1 MRICDKKSNADFVLR
16 FIAHI
21 FFCLL
26 WVSLFWNS
34 EAFLINT
41 ILMAMVSSS
50 CFPYAVRNCRKKLP
64 LIFSAVFSF
73 MSFAG
78 EYKLFLPIKKH
89 VFLVLLALL
98 SGFFVFNSIFSA
110 LTYFAGKKLNR
121 NQTENVRKLK
131 PELIFLLSF
140 LVLSSVYTVV
150 WYFLTYPGNL
160 TPDSISSVRQ
170 ALTGKYSNHHP
181 LLFTFTVQLFIKIG
195 KILFGTINESVA
207 VYVFFQ
213 LIFLSVI
220 FAFSVMTMYQ
230 AGVKTVWVTAC
241 VIFYAFTPYHYMFAS
256 TVWKDVLFGGGI
268 LLYISALYR
277 ILNRIGRMWLN
288 YILLA
293 LGGVIFGLG
302 RSNGLAAYFVFCII
316 LYFIFKDIRA
326 KPVLVNIVLV
336 LFCFLCKRG
345 LVSLLQIPQADVVEY
360 LSIPLQQTA
369 RLIVE
374 KVKMREEE
382 ADVINQLMDPAA
394 VKTEYLAF
402 SSDPVK
408 KIVRTH
414 GADYLNSHLETFFLT
429 YAKLGFRYPGIYVR
443 AWIDQTRGFWNSG
456 YKYWRWQIVISENEM
471 GLVQTG
477 NPAEIQNIIISWN
490 YNFSNSMIFSP
501 VLSIGLN
508 VWCLVFLFYYDFVR
522 KSIKIIL
529 VIPVLLL
536 VGTLL
541 VTTPVAYE
549 FRYAYSVFTSLPFL
563 AGIHL
568 FENESFIITN
578 VNR

>member
-1 MRICDKKSNADFVLR
+1 M
-16 FIAHI
+16 
-21 FFCLL
+21 
-26 WVSLFWNS
+26 
-34 EAFLINT
+34 
-41 ILMAMVSSS
+41 
-50 CFPYAVRNCRKKLP
+50 
-64 LIFSAVFSF
+64 
-73 MSFAG
+73 
-78 EYKLFLPIKKH
+78 
-89 VFLVLLALL
+89 
-98 SGFFVFNSIFSA
+98 
-110 LTYFAGKKLNR
+110 
-121 NQTENVRKLK
+121 
-131 PELIFLLSF
+131 
-140 LVLSSVYTVV
+140 
-150 WYFLTYPGNL
+150 
-160 TPDSISSVRQ
+160 
-170 ALTGKYSNHHP
+170 
-181 LLFTFTVQLFIKIG
+181 
-195 KILFGTINESVA
+195 
-207 VYVFFQ
+207 
-213 LIFLSVI
+213 
-220 FAFSVMTMYQ
+220 
-230 AGVKTVWVTAC
+230 
-241 VIFYAFTPYHYMFAS
+241 
-256 TVWKDVLFGGGI
+256 
-268 LLYISALYR
+268 
-277 ILNRIGRMWLN
+277 
-288 YILLA
+288 
-293 LGGVIFGLG
+293 
-302 RSNGLAAYFVFCII
+302 
-316 LYFIFKDIRA
+316 
-326 KPVLVNIVLV
+326 
-336 LFCFLCKRG
+336 
-345 LVSLLQIPQADVVEY
+345 LQIPQADVVEY